1 MKYDDC
7 LYCRP
12 MPRVRRQRGAVL
24 VFAMVVLMLVASL
37 AVTMASQLELSAR
50 QGGNRLHG
58 GQARA
63 YLMGA
68 ESLGMAVLARDSR
81 TSSGVDHLGED
92 WARSVPEFPV
102 DGGWV
107 RASLEDAQGRLN
119 INAMAYKVRN
129 NSAAGGEAARF
140 TPEQR
145 RFIRL
150 LQTSEELRLSLPE
163 AIAIAEAVIDWLDSD
178 DEVTGFGG
186 AEQEFYLRQQQ
197 PYRAANALLVDV
209 SELRLVRY
217 ITPEM
222 FQYLR
227 SFVVALPETA
237 ALNINSAP
245 VPVLQTINRQN
256 ELLPMD
262 RYAAQRLAAWRDEGK
277 PFASID
283 RFLQS
288 EHIGTLTVGKVG
300 VSSMGLAVNS
310 DYFVLRAESEIIGRY
325 RSQASLIQRNAA
337 GGRVVR
343 RGSL

>member
-1 MKYDDC
+1 MH
-7 LYCRP
+7 
-12 MPRVRRQRGAVL
+12 RVRRQRGAVL

-37 AVTMASQLELSAR
+37 AVTMATQLELSVR
-50 QGGNRLHG
+50 QAGNRLHG

-63 YLMGA
+63 YLLGA

-81 TSSGVDHLGED
+81 TSAGIDHLGED
-92 WARSVPEFPV
+92 WARPVPQFPV

-119 INAMAYKVRN
+119 INAMVTKVRR
-129 NSAAGGEAARF
+129 NSAASGDAARF

-163 AIAIAEAVIDWLDSD
+163 AIAIAEAVIDWLDID

-186 AEQEFYLRQQQ
+186 AEQDFYLQQQ
-197 PYRAANALLVDV
+197 KPYRAANSLLVDV
-209 SELRLVRY
+209 SELRLVRHM
-217 ITPEM
+217 TPAI
-222 FQYLR
+222 FNYLQR
-227 SFVVALPETA
+227 FVVALPETA
-237 ALNINSAP
+237 ALNINSASIT
-245 VPVLQTINRQN
+245 VLQTVNQQN

-262 RYAAQRLAAWRDEGK
+262 RDAAQSLGALRDQGK

-283 RFLQS
+283 KFLQS
-288 EHIGTLTVGKVG
+288 EYISSLTVGKLG
-300 VSSMGLAVNS
+300 VSSTGLVVNS
-310 DYFVLRAESEIIGRY
+310 DYFVLRAESEISGRY
-325 RSQASLIQRNAA
+325 RSQASLIERDAA
-337 GGRVVR
+337 GGRVLR

>member
-1 MKYDDC
+1 
-7 LYCRP
+7 

-300 VSSMGLAVNS
+300 VSSMGLAVHS

>member
-1 MKYDDC
+1 
-7 LYCRP
+7 

-92 WARSVPEFPV
+92 WARTVPEFPV
-102 DGGWV
+102 EGGWV

-119 INAMAYKVRN
+119 VNAMAHKVRN
-129 NSAAGGEAARF
+129 NSAAAGEAARF
-140 TPEQR
+140 TPAQR

-150 LQTSEELRLSLPE
+150 LQTSEELGLSLPE

-186 AEQEFYLRQQQ
+186 AEQDFYLRQQQ
-197 PYRAANALLVDV
+197 PYRAANALLVDA

-217 ITPEM
+217 ITPEI

-227 SFVVALPETA
+227 RFVVALPETV

-245 VPVLQTINRQN
+245 VPVLQSINQQH
-256 ELLPMD
+256 ELLPME
-262 RYAAQRLAAWRDEGK
+262 RYAAQRLAAWRDDGK
-277 PFASID
+277 PFASLD

-288 EHIGTLTVGKVG
+288 EHIATLAVGKVG
-300 VSSMGLAVNS
+300 VSSAGLAVNS

-325 RSQASLIQRNAA
+325 RSQASLIQRDAA
-337 GGRVVR
+337 GGRVLR